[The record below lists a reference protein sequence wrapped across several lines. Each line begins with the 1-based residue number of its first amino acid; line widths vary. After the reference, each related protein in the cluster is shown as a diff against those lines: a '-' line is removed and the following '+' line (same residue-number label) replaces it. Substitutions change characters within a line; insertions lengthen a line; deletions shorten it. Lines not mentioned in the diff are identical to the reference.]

1 MKRISGIFILI
12 ALLITTSA
20 CNRSENT
27 SHIGVNAE
35 ILEMS
40 KEVHGLVVKALD
52 ENSVLGEKGYINCE
66 APEMHYIYANN
77 ETGETVDLEYDDLK
91 VGDQITV
98 DVKSVENKSALT
110 SKIQLLTQR
119 K

>member
-1 MKRISGIFILI
+1 MKKISGIVILI
-12 ALLITTSA
+12 VLLITISA
-20 CNRSENT
+20 CNKHENT
-27 SHIGVNAE
+27 SHVGVNAE
-35 ILEMS
+35 ILEMN
-40 KEVHGLVVKALD
+40 KGVHGLVVKALD
-52 ENSVLGEKGYINCE
+52 ENSVLGEKCYINCE
-66 APEMHYIYANN
+66 APEMYYIYANN
-77 ETGETVDLEYDDLK
+77 ETGETVDLKYDDLK